1 MKKMLLAS
9 TSTIYG
15 QNYLEYLL
23 EDIKILFSGCE
34 KIIFIPYAQPS
45 GISHLEYTKKA
56 KKVFLSLNLNILDY
70 TKDNIKEQLE
80 ICDGIFTGGGN
91 TFLLLNKLYEFNLI
105 EDLRYKI
112 NSGIPYL
119 GTSAGTNICG
129 LSIGTTNDMPII
141 HVKSF
146 EALGIIDL
154 NINPHYIDQIEGIEH
169 MGESRETRINEFHNL
184 NDQLVIGLREGSSLS
199 VMGNDI
205 ILTGT
210 KKAVI
215 FKKGNKLFEIEKGFN
230 LKNLI

>member
-1 MKKMLLAS
+1 M
-9 TSTIYG
+9 
-15 QNYLEYLL
+15 
-23 EDIKILFSGCE
+23 
-34 KIIFIPYAQPS
+34 
-45 GISHLEYTKKA
+45 
-56 KKVFLSLNLNILDY
+56 
-70 TKDNIKEQLE
+70 
-80 ICDGIFTGGGN
+80 
-91 TFLLLNKLYEFNLI
+91 
-105 EDLRYKI
+105 
-112 NSGIPYL
+112 

-141 HVKSF
+141 HVRSF

-184 NDQLVIGLREGSSLS
+184 NDQLVVGLREGSSLS
-199 VMGNDI
+199 VKGNDI

-215 FKKGNKLFEIEKGFN
+215 FKKGNKLFEIETGFN

>member
-15 QNYLEYLL
+15 QKYLEYLL

-45 GISHLEYTKKA
+45 GISHLEYTNKA
-56 KKVFLSLNLNILDY
+56 KKVFESLNLNILDY

-105 EDLRYKI
+105 EDLRSKI

-215 FKKGNKLFEIEKGFN
+215 FKKGNKLFEIETGFN

>member
-15 QNYLEYLL
+15 QKYLEYLL

-34 KIIFIPYAQPS
+34 KIIFIPYARPS
-45 GISHLEYTKKA
+45 GISHLEYTNKA
-56 KKVFLSLNLNILDY
+56 KKVFESLNLNILEY
-70 TKDNIKEQLE
+70 TKDNLKEQLE

-105 EDLRYKI
+105 EDLRYKV

-141 HVKSF
+141 HVRSF

-184 NDQLVIGLREGSSLS
+184 NDQLVVGLREGSSLS

-205 ILTGT
+205 ILMGT

-215 FKKGNKLFEIEKGFN
+215 FKKGNKLFEIETGFN

>member
-15 QNYLEYLL
+15 QKYLEYLL

-45 GISHLEYTKKA
+45 GISHIEYTNKA
-56 KKVFLSLNLNILDY
+56 KKVFESLNLNILDY

-169 MGESRETRINEFHNL
+169 MGESRKTRINEFHNL
-184 NDQLVIGLREGSSLS
+184 NDQLVVGLREGSSLS

-215 FKKGNKLFEIEKGFN
+215 FKKGNKLFEIETGFN

>member
-15 QNYLEYLL
+15 QKYLEYLL
-23 EDIKILFSGCE
+23 EDIKILFSGCD

-45 GISHLEYTKKA
+45 GISHIEYTNKA
-56 KKVFLSLNLNILDY
+56 KKVFESLNLNILDY

-184 NDQLVIGLREGSSLS
+184 NDQLVVGLREGSSLS

-215 FKKGNKLFEIEKGFN
+215 FKKGNKLFEIETGFN

>member
-9 TSTIYG
+9 TSIIYG
-15 QNYLEYLL
+15 QKYLEYLF
-23 EDIKILFSGCE
+23 EDIKMLFSGCK
-34 KIIFIPYAQPS
+34 KIIFIPYARPS
-45 GISHLEYTKKA
+45 GISHLEYTEKVKKI
-56 KKVFLSLNLNILDY
+56 FESLNLKILSY

-91 TFLLLNKLYEFNLI
+91 TFLLLNKLYKFNLI
-105 EDLRYKI
+105 EDLKDKI
-112 NSGIPYL
+112 NSGVPYL

-141 HVKSF
+141 HVESF

-154 NINPHYIDQIEGIEH
+154 NINPHYIDQIDGIEH
-169 MGESRETRINEFHNL
+169 MGESRETRIKEFHNL
-184 NDQLVIGLREGSSLS
+184 NNQLVVGLREGSLLNI
-199 VMGNDI
+199 VGDDI
-205 ILTGT
+205 ILKGA

-215 FKKGNKLFEIEKGFN
+215 FKKGNELFEIKTGFN

>member
-23 EDIKILFSGCE
+23 EDIKILFSGCK
-34 KIIFIPYAQPS
+34 KIIFIPYARPS
-45 GISHLEYTKKA
+45 GISHLQYTNKA
-56 KKVFLSLNLNILDY
+56 KKVFESLNLNILDY

-112 NSGIPYL
+112 NSGIPYF

-184 NDQLVIGLREGSSLS
+184 NDQLVVGLREGSSLS

>member
-15 QNYLEYLL
+15 QKYLEYLH
-23 EDIKILFSGCE
+23 EEIKMLFYGCE
-34 KIIFIPYAQPS
+34 NILFIPYARPS
-45 GISHLEYTKKA
+45 GISHLDYTKKA
-56 KKVFLSLNLNILDY
+56 KKVFESINLNILDY
-70 TKDNIKEQLE
+70 TKDNIKEQLK

-105 EDLRYKI
+105 DDLRNKI

-141 HVKSF
+141 HVNSF
-146 EALGIIDL
+146 RSLGIIDL
-154 NINPHYIDQIEGIEH
+154 NINPHYIDPIEGIEH

-184 NDQLVIGLREGSSLS
+184 NDQLVVGLREGSLLDIVGS
-199 VMGNDI
+199 DI
-205 ILTGT
+205 ILKGP

-215 FKKGNKLFEIEKGFN
+215 FKKGKDMFEIETGFN
-230 LKNLI
+230 LKNII

>member
-15 QNYLEYLL
+15 QKYLEYLL

-45 GISHLEYTKKA
+45 GISHLEYTNKA
-56 KKVFLSLNLNILDY
+56 KKVFESLNLNILDY

-141 HVKSF
+141 HVRSF

-215 FKKGNKLFEIEKGFN
+215 YKKRNKLFEIETGFN

>member
-45 GISHLEYTKKA
+45 GISHLEYTNKA
-56 KKVFLSLNLNILDY
+56 KKVFESLNLNILDY

-184 NDQLVIGLREGSSLS
+184 NDQLVVGLREGSSLS

>member
-15 QNYLEYLL
+15 QKYLEYLL

-56 KKVFLSLNLNILDY
+56 KKAFESLNLNILDY

-184 NDQLVIGLREGSSLS
+184 NDQLVVGLREGSSLNI
-199 VMGNDI
+199 MDNDI
-205 ILTGT
+205 ILIGT
-210 KKAVI
+210 KKDVI
-215 FKKGNKLFEIEKGFN
+215 FKKGNELFEIETGFN

>member
-34 KIIFIPYAQPS
+34 KIIFIPYARPL
-45 GISHLEYTKKA
+45 GISHLEYTNKA
-56 KKVFLSLNLNILDY
+56 KKVFETINLNILDY
-70 TKDNIKEQLE
+70 TKDNINEQLE
-80 ICDGIFTGGGN
+80 VCDGIFTGGGN

-184 NDQLVIGLREGSSLS
+184 NDQLVVGLREGSSLS

-215 FKKGNKLFEIEKGFN
+215 FKKGNTLFEIETGFN

>member
-56 KKVFLSLNLNILDY
+56 KKVFESLNLNILDY

-141 HVKSF
+141 HVRSF

-215 FKKGNKLFEIEKGFN
+215 FKKGNKLFEIETGFN

>member
-15 QNYLEYLL
+15 QKYLEYLL

-45 GISHLEYTKKA
+45 GISHIEYTNKA
-56 KKVFLSLNLNILDY
+56 KKVFESLNLNILDY

-169 MGESRETRINEFHNL
+169 MGESRKTRINEFHNL
-184 NDQLVIGLREGSSLS
+184 NNQLVVGLREGSSLS

-215 FKKGNKLFEIEKGFN
+215 FKKGNKLFEIETGFN

>member
-15 QNYLEYLL
+15 QKYLEYLL
-23 EDIKILFSGCE
+23 EDIKILFYGCE
-34 KIIFIPYAQPS
+34 KIIFIPYARPS
-45 GISHLEYTKKA
+45 GITHLEYTEKA
-56 KKVFLSLNLNILDY
+56 KKVFESINLKILDY
-70 TKDNIKEQLE
+70 TKENIKEQLE

-105 EDLRYKI
+105 EDLRVKI

-184 NDQLVIGLREGSSLS
+184 NDQLVVGLREGSSLYI
-199 VMGNDI
+199 MGDNI
-205 ILTGT
+205 ILMGT

-215 FKKGNKLFEIEKGFN
+215 FKKGNELFEIETGFN

>member
-15 QNYLEYLL
+15 QKYLEYLL
-23 EDIKILFSGCE
+23 EDIKILFYGCE
-34 KIIFIPYAQPS
+34 KIIFIPYARPS
-45 GISHLEYTKKA
+45 GITHLEYTEKA
-56 KKVFLSLNLNILDY
+56 KKVFESVNLKILDY
-70 TKDNIKEQLE
+70 TKENIKEQLE

-105 EDLRYKI
+105 EDLRVKI

-141 HVKSF
+141 HVNSF

-169 MGESRETRINEFHNL
+169 MGESRETRINEFHNF
-184 NDQLVIGLREGSSLS
+184 NDQLVVGLREGSSLNI
-199 VMGNDI
+199 MGNNI
-205 ILTGT
+205 ILRGI

-215 FKKGNKLFEIEKGFN
+215 FKKGNELFEIETGFN

>member
-15 QNYLEYLL
+15 QKYLEYLL

-56 KKVFLSLNLNILDY
+56 KKAFESLNLNILDY

-91 TFLLLNKLYEFNLI
+91 TFLLLNKLYKFNLI

-184 NDQLVIGLREGSSLS
+184 NDQLVVGLREGSSLS

>member
-1 MKKMLLAS
+1 M
-9 TSTIYG
+9 
-15 QNYLEYLL
+15 
-23 EDIKILFSGCE
+23 
-34 KIIFIPYAQPS
+34 
-45 GISHLEYTKKA
+45 
-56 KKVFLSLNLNILDY
+56 
-70 TKDNIKEQLE
+70 
-80 ICDGIFTGGGN
+80 
-91 TFLLLNKLYEFNLI
+91 
-105 EDLRYKI
+105 
-112 NSGIPYL
+112 

-184 NDQLVIGLREGSSLS
+184 NDQLVVGLREGSSLS

-215 FKKGNKLFEIEKGFN
+215 FKKGNKLFEIETGFN

>member
-1 MKKMLLAS
+1 MC
-9 TSTIYG
+9 IR
-15 QNYLEYLL
+15 
-23 EDIKILFSGCE
+23 DR
-34 KIIFIPYAQPS
+34 
-45 GISHLEYTKKA
+45 
-56 KKVFLSLNLNILDY
+56 
-70 TKDNIKEQLE
+70 DNIKEQLE

-169 MGESRETRINEFHNL
+169 MGESRETRINEFHNH
-184 NDQLVIGLREGSSLS
+184 NDQLVVGLREGSSLS

-210 KKAVI
+210 KKAC
-215 FKKGNKLFEIEKGFN
+215 LLYTSDAADE
-230 LKNLI
+230 

>member
-15 QNYLEYLL
+15 QNFLEYLL
-23 EDIKILFSGCE
+23 EDIKILFFGCE
-34 KIIFIPYAQPS
+34 KIIFIPYARPS
-45 GISHLEYTKKA
+45 GISHLEYTNKA
-56 KKVFLSLNLNILDY
+56 KKIFESLNLNILDY

-105 EDLRYKI
+105 KDLRYKI

-184 NDQLVIGLREGSSLS
+184 NDQLVVGLREGSSLS
-199 VMGNDI
+199 VIGNDI
-205 ILTGT
+205 ILTGI

-215 FKKGNKLFEIEKGFN
+215 FKKGNKLFEIETGFN

>member
-23 EDIKILFSGCE
+23 EDIKILFSGCK
-34 KIIFIPYAQPS
+34 KIIFIPYARPS
-45 GISHLEYTKKA
+45 GISHLEYTNKA
-56 KKVFLSLNLNILDY
+56 KKVFESLNLNILDY

-184 NDQLVIGLREGSSLS
+184 NDQLVVGLREGSSLS
-199 VMGNDI
+199 VLGNDI
-205 ILTGT
+205 ILMGT